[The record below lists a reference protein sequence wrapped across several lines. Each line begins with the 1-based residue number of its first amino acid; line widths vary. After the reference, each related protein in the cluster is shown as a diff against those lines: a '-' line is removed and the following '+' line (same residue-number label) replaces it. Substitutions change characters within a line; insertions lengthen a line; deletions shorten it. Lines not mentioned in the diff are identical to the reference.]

1 MRMLCQFDVDVGI
14 KTHKV
19 TKQIFK
25 GAAFIYYDTLVHTL
39 EQISKDPVPYCA
51 RFRGQVFI
59 DPEAYVNFYD
69 LSHPVIIT
77 EESPTYDLFVQL
89 RDNLNVLRTD
99 VRLINQYIITL
110 ELAYGKDRQ
119 KLRNAIPDILTR
131 FFNLEDIPRTA
142 QGNYSD
148 KFSPNI
154 KKMIED
160 RLDYYCSLSVFMETK
175 YGQVFDSNFD
185 N

>member
-69 LSHPVIIT
+69 LSHPVLIT

-119 KLRNAIPDILTR
+119 KLRNAIPDILAR

-160 RLDYYCSLSVFMETK
+160 KLDYYCSLSVFMETK